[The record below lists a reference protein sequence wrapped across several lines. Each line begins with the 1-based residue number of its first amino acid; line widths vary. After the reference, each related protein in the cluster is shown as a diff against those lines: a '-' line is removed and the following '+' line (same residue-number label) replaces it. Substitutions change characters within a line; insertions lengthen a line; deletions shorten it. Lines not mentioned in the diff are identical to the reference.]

1 MNLNAFQDTG
11 CHYKSLAGAQK
22 PPFSCR
28 LFHQC
33 VASLFPLGR
42 GVFQQVAYPV
52 IITLH
57 PSIPPSLPPTTSTA
71 ALLAA
76 QASLGW
82 KVNKWK
88 RQPHGYELVKSGF
101 RTIWLSVFQTVCLN
115 VWKRQKKRLFCLQ
128 SDCTPGIAIKLC
140 PLPLKHPSAT
150 LDNQY
155 NKKNIQ

>member
-11 CHYKSLAGAQK
+11 CHYKSLARAQK

-42 GVFQQVAYPV
+42 EVFQQVAYPV

-101 RTIWLSVFQTVCLN
+101 RTISLSFFQTVCLN
-115 VWKRQKKRLFCLQ
+115 VWKRHFVLSSQN
-128 SDCTPGIAIKLC
+128 CTPGIAIKLC
-140 PLPLKHPSAT
+140 PLPLKHTSAT
-150 LDNQY
+150 LGNQY
-155 NKKNIQ
+155 N